1 MTDTPKSAI
10 FRPAHYSRFVI
21 DPVTFINANRLS
33 FNIGN
38 VIKYVCRADAK
49 GGLEDL
55 EKAKRYIE
63 IEIECLRRANRIT
76 QGQEP
81 KEAWKDI
88 L

>member
-1 MTDTPKSAI
+1 MNDDPKTPV
-10 FRPAHYSRFVI
+10 FRPAHYSRFLI
-21 DPVTFINANRLS
+21 DPVTFINANGLS

-49 GGLEDL
+49 GGMEDL

-63 IEIECLRRANRIT
+63 IEIECLRRANRIK